1 MSNILFCLL
10 FFFKLMRVEKK
21 ITLGVLRILIS
32 FVLATR
38 FINVLLIE
46 VRTF

>member
-1 MSNILFCLL
+1 
-10 FFFKLMRVEKK
+10 MRVEKK

-32 FVLATR
+32 FLLATR
-38 FINVLLIE
+38 FVTVFLIE